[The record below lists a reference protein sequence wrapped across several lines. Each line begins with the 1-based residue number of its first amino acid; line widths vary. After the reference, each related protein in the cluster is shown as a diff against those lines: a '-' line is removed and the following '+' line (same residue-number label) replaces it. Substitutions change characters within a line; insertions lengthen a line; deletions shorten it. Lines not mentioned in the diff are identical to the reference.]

1 MPELTRIV
9 LMGAAAVI
17 LLSLLLHY
25 DYGRAVTSY
34 TGPPVPL
41 AVRVPPACPV
51 SGHAVVDGQLV
62 PVRCGYVIDCYRVD
76 VRLFMAHTGEHN
88 FTFEIYADRP
98 VPPGRC
104 PTTVVL
110 WCVPTPP
117 GLAIAR
123 PVMLVGDDAVYLLA
137 SPDSSGETLR
147 DLPLPRGASYI
158 LFGDALYAIL
168 KAPDV
173 QFVISYD
180 PYTCNVIE
188 TYTVHGV
195 GPGAVHALT
204 TDAYRVVEER
214 AMRVGTIRLWNKALP
229 LYIVAARLE
238 RASLARFVDLTAHVA
253 PDAWPLFK
261 PGVTAG

>member
-1 MPELTRIV
+1 MPALTRIA
-9 LMGAAAVI
+9 LTCAAGLLV
-17 LLSLLLHY
+17 LSLLLHY
-25 DYGRAVTSY
+25 DYGRAVVSY
-34 TGPPVPL
+34 TGPPIPL
-41 AVRVPPACPV
+41 AVRMPPACPI

-62 PVRCGYVIDCYRVD
+62 PVRCGYVIHCYSMDDPPIWPV
-76 VRLFMAHTGEHN
+76 G
-88 FTFEIYADRP
+88 IYADRP

-104 PTTVVL
+104 PFTMML
-110 WCVPTPP
+110 WCVLAPP
-117 GLAIAR
+117 DQAIAR

-137 SPDSSGETLR
+137 SADSSGKTLRVR

-168 KAPDV
+168 KAPDM
-173 QFVISYD
+173 QFVINYD
-180 PYTCNVIE
+180 SYTCNVIE

-195 GPGAVHALT
+195 GPGAVHVLT
-204 TDAYRVVEER
+204 TDAYRAVEER
-214 AMRVGTIRLWNKALP
+214 AIRVGTIRLWNRALP

-238 RASLARFVDLTAHVA
+238 RANLARFVDLTAHVA